1 MRHLTWTETLD
12 GWISGRYQIELAAP
26 RLWVLSRRPK
36 TTDDT
41 TRRPLPAKVVS
52 TAGSLREL
60 KHQAGVVEGRRLGRK
75 RLLTHLLAAIVL
87 TTAAFFG
94 SALGWDL
101 TIPALVA
108 VFGIALRTLVTWV
121 DHATGSAW
129 SVVSDNYQ

>member
-1 MRHLTWTETLD
+1 MSRLTWIETLD
-12 GWISGRYQIELAAP
+12 GWMSGRYQIELAAP

-36 TTDDT
+36 TTHDT
-41 TRRPLPAKVVS
+41 TRPLPAKLVS

-60 KHQAGVVEGRRLGRK
+60 KHQAGVIERRRMGRK

-94 SALGWDL
+94 SAFGWDL
-101 TIPALVA
+101 TIPALLA
-108 VFGIALRTLVTWV
+108 IFGIALRTLVMWV
-121 DHATGSAW
+121 DHVTGSAW

>member
-1 MRHLTWTETLD
+1 MRRLTWTETLD

-36 TTDDT
+36 TTDHT
-41 TRRPLPAKVVS
+41 TRRPLPAKLVS

-60 KHQAGVVEGRRLGRK
+60 KHQAGVIERGRLGRR
-75 RLLTHLLAAIVL
+75 RLLNHLLVAIVL
-87 TTAAFFG
+87 TTAAFLG

-108 VFGIALRTLVTWV
+108 VFGVALRTLVMWV
-121 DHATGSAW
+121 DHVTGSAW

>member
-1 MRHLTWTETLD
+1 MRRLTWTETLD

-41 TRRPLPAKVVS
+41 TRPLPAKLVG

-60 KHQAGVVEGRRLGRK
+60 KHQAGVIERRRLGRK
-75 RLLTHLLAAIVL
+75 RLLTKLLAAIVL

-94 SALGWDL
+94 SAFGWDL
-101 TIPALVA
+101 TIPALIA
-108 VFGIALRTLVTWV
+108 VFGIALRSLVMWV
-121 DHATGSAW
+121 DHVTGSAW

>member
-1 MRHLTWTETLD
+1 MRHLTWIETLD

-41 TRRPLPAKVVS
+41 TRPLPAKLVS

-60 KHQAGVVEGRRLGRK
+60 KHLAGEIDRRRQGRK
-75 RLLTHLLAAIVL
+75 RLLTHLLAAFVL

-94 SALGWDL
+94 SAIGWDL
-101 TIPALVA
+101 TIPAFVA
-108 VFGIALRTLVTWV
+108 VFGITLRTLVMWV
-121 DHATGSAW
+121 DHVTGCAW

>member
-1 MRHLTWTETLD
+1 MRRLTWTETLD

-121 DHATGSAW
+121 DHVTGSAW

>member
-1 MRHLTWTETLD
+1 MRRLTWTETLD

-41 TRRPLPAKVVS
+41 TRPLPAKLVS

-60 KHQAGVVEGRRLGRK
+60 KYLAGEVERRRLGRK
-75 RLLTHLLAAIVL
+75 RLLTHLFAAMLL

-108 VFGIALRTLVTWV
+108 IFWIALRTLVMWV
-121 DHATGSAW
+121 DHVTGSAW

>member
-1 MRHLTWTETLD
+1 MHHLTWSETLN
-12 GWISGRYQIELAAP
+12 GWMSGRYQIELAAP

-41 TRRPLPAKVVS
+41 TRPLPAKLVG

-60 KHQAGVVEGRRLGRK
+60 KHLAGEIERRRRGRR

-87 TTAAFFG
+87 TTVTFFG
-94 SALGWDL
+94 SAHGWDL

-108 VFGIALRTLVTWV
+108 VLVIALRTLVMWV
-121 DHATGSAW
+121 DHVTGSAW

>member
-1 MRHLTWTETLD
+1 MRRLTWTETLD

-108 VFGIALRTLVTWV
+108 VFGVALRTLVMWV
-121 DHATGSAW
+121 DHVTGSAW